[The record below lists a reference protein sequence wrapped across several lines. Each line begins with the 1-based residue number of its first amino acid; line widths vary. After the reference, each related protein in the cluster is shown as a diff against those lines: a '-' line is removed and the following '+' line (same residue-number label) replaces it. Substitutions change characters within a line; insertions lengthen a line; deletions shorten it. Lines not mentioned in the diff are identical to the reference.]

1 MARITTRDCEQ
12 IVPNRFELVL
22 LAAERAHQLNAG
34 AEPSISQHGEPSTV
48 LALREIASGR
58 IEIDRL
64 RDRLIGRFS
73 RANQDTIEFGELS
86 SGRSAPSSQS
96 GRGHAD
102 LPDWEAPARAR

>member
-1 MARITTRDCEQ
+1 MARITTRDCER

-34 AEPSISQHGEPSTV
+34 AEPLISRDGEPSTV
-48 LALREIASGR
+48 IALREIASGR

-73 RANQDTIEFGELS
+73 RISQDIIEFGELP
-86 SGRSAPSSQS
+86 SGRFAPSSQP
-96 GRGHAD
+96 GRSHAG
-102 LPDWEAPARAR
+102 LFDWEAPPRAH